1 MTGPGHDSTTEE
13 CSNYQDCL
21 HIGQPPSN
29 CSRQQPSAPAFESAL
44 SLLSSRPVA
53 PAAQDGNV
61 VETSSTGAA
70 TGSRSS
76 GCLDTVKGSVIA
88 QFERGEASD
97 HCAHYY
103 PTRPENLPAKQQ
115 LKPSPAVLSTIQHSA
130 APSSSVSEQ
139 SEAQHGRASRCEE
152 FSASC
157 VQRLH
162 HCGPHGSGRQPTS
175 SQGRSNS
182 APAASSTQGCGL
194 VPTSIGLYSS
204 QPNLQSTVM
213 SLRPSQ
219 QPQAQQSYSLPAP
232 HERRPMPQVRLFT
245 RIPSH

>member
-21 HIGQPPSN
+21 RIGQPPSN
-29 CSRQQPSAPAFESAL
+29 YSRQQSSAPAFESAL
-44 SLLSSRPVA
+44 SLLSSRAVA
-53 PAAQDGNV
+53 PVAQDGNV

-76 GCLDTVKGSVIA
+76 SCLDTVKGSVVA
-88 QFERGEASD
+88 QFERGEASE
-97 HCAHYY
+97 HCAYY
-103 PTRPENLPAKQQ
+103 HPTRPESLPAKQQ
-115 LKPSPAVLSTIQHSA
+115 LKPSPAVLSAIRHSA
-130 APSSSVSEQ
+130 APPSNVSEQ
-139 SEAQHGRASRCEE
+139 SEAQHGSRCGE

-162 HCGPHGSGRQPTS
+162 HRGLHGSDRQPTS
-175 SQGRSNS
+175 SRGRTNS

-194 VPTSIGLYSS
+194 VPTSVGLCSS
-204 QPNLQSTVM
+204 QPNLQSVIM
-213 SLRPSQ
+213 PLRPSQ

-232 HERRPMPQVRLFT
+232 HERRPLPQVRLFT